1 MEPTRIHSSVQKF
14 LAMDAQLS
22 SRLRIADAPGML
34 RTVAIWFAHSGDS
47 WFWLLGLGLYFIFSS
62 GAWYELVFT
71 LIVGIIITALF
82 VLVVKFSVKRRRPE
96 GEWGGVYRNT
106 DPHSFP
112 SGHAARCMLIAVLMV
127 TLGPVWLGVLL
138 LIWAPL
144 VSFARVAMGVHY
156 LSDILV
162 GMVIGSLLGWVVVIL
177 VAPNSSIFLQ
187 ILSSLL

>member
-1 MEPTRIHSSVQKF
+1 MDSSVQKF

-22 SRLRIADAPGML
+22 SRLRIADSQGML

-47 WFWLLGLGLYFIFSS
+47 WFWLLGLGLYFIFGSE
-62 GAWYELVFT
+62 AWYELVFT

-82 VLVVKFSVKRRRPE
+82 VLVVKFSVRRRRPE

-127 TLGPVWLGVLL
+127 TLGPIWLGVLL

-162 GMVIGSLLGWVVVIL
+162 GMVIGALLGWAVLIL
-177 VAPNSSIFLQ
+177 VVPNSSIILPV
-187 ILSSLL
+187 LSSLL